1 VVKRLRLAAIVA
13 VLASTTTV
21 MLFAPAALACKGTSL
36 QPTRADLTRVSA
48 ATLCL
53 IEHERLAYRLKPLRS
68 NGSLQRIGSKQA
80 SEMVI
85 GDYFGDDSLSGWT
98 PMQRIEASAYAAR
111 ARSLSTGQNI
121 GWGSGALATPGAM
134 VRAWML
140 SPPHRE
146 IMLSGGYRDVGV
158 GIAPAAP
165 QRSTGGLSGATY
177 VVEFASRGPRG

>member
-1 VVKRLRLAAIVA
+1 VVKRLRRAAIVA

-21 MLFAPAALACKGTSL
+21 MLFAPAALACKGTGL

-53 IEHERLAYRLKPLRS
+53 IEHERLAYRLKPLHS

-80 SEMVI
+80 GEMVI

>member
-1 VVKRLRLAAIVA
+1 MVRRLRRAAIVV
-13 VLASTTTV
+13 VLASVTMV
-21 MLFAPAALACKGTSL
+21 MLFAPSAFACKGTSL
-36 QPTRADLTRVSA
+36 QPTRANLARVTA

-53 IEHERLAYRLKPLRS
+53 IERERLAYRLEPLHS
-68 NGSLQRIGSKQA
+68 NSSLRHIGSKQA

-111 ARSLSTGQNI
+111 ARGLSAGQNI
-121 GWGSGALATPGAM
+121 GWGNGELATPAAM

-146 IMLSGGYRDVGV
+146 IMLSGGYSDVGV

-165 QRSTGGLSGATY
+165 QRSTDGLPGATY
-177 VVEFASRGPRG
+177 AVEFASRG

>member
-1 VVKRLRLAAIVA
+1 MVRRQRRAAIIGLLV
-13 VLASTTTV
+13 STTAI
-21 MLFAPAALACKGTSL
+21 MLFAPSALACTGTSL
-36 QPTRADLTRVSA
+36 QPTRTNLARVTA

-53 IEHERLAYRLKPLRS
+53 IEHERLAYRLLPLHS
-68 NGSLQRIGSKQA
+68 NGSLRRIGSKQA

-98 PMQRIEASAYAAR
+98 PMQRIEASAYAIR
-111 ARSLSTGQNI
+111 TRSLSAGQNI
-121 GWGSGALATPGAM
+121 GWGSGALATPAAM

-158 GIAPAAP
+158 APAAP
-165 QRSTGGLSGATY
+165 WKLTDGLPGATY
-177 VVEFASRGPRG
+177 AVEFASRS

>member
-1 VVKRLRLAAIVA
+1 MVRRLKRATIVV
-13 VLASTTTV
+13 VLASSATT
-21 MLFAPAALACKGTSL
+21 MLFAPGALACKGTSL
-36 QPTRADLTRVSA
+36 QPTHPNLARVTA

-53 IEHERLAYRLKPLRS
+53 IEQERLTYRLDPLHS
-68 NGSLQRIGSKQA
+68 NSSLRRIGSKQA

-85 GDYFGDDSLSGWT
+85 GEYFGDNSLSGWT

-121 GWGSGALATPGAM
+121 GWGNGALATPAAM

-146 IMLSGGYRDVGV
+146 IMLSGGYRDIGVGV
-158 GIAPAAP
+158 APAAP
-165 QRSTGGLSGATY
+165 QRSTGGMPGATY
-177 VVEFASRGPRG
+177 VVEFASRG

>member
-1 VVKRLRLAAIVA
+1 MTIGLLVSTAA
-13 VLASTTTV
+13 V
-21 MLFAPAALACKGTSL
+21 MLFAPSALACTGANL
-36 QPTRADLTRVSA
+36 QPTRTNLGRATV

-53 IEHERLAYRLKPLRS
+53 IEHERLAYRLKPLHS
-68 NGSLQRIGSKQA
+68 NSSLRHIGTKQA

-98 PMQRIEASAYAAR
+98 PMQRIEASAYATR
-111 ARSLSTGQNI
+111 TRSLAAGQNI
-121 GWGSGALATPGAM
+121 GWGSGALATPAAM
-134 VRAWML
+134 VHAWML

-165 QRSTGGLSGATY
+165 ERSTDGLPGATY
-177 VVEFASRGPRG
+177 VVEFASRS

>member
-1 VVKRLRLAAIVA
+1 MRRRTRAAIAV
-13 VLASTTTV
+13 VLASAATA
-21 MLFAPAALACKGTSL
+21 MLFAPSALACKGTNL
-36 QPTRADLTRVSA
+36 QPTRANLTRVTA

-53 IEHERLAYRLKPLRS
+53 IEHERLAYRLAPLRS
-68 NGSLQRIGSKQA
+68 NGSLRRIGSKQA

-85 GDYFGDDSLSGWT
+85 GEYFGDDSLSGWT

-111 ARSLSTGQNI
+111 ARNLSAGQNI
-121 GWGSGALATPGAM
+121 GWGSGALATPAAM

-146 IMLSGGYRDVGV
+146 IMLSGGYRDIGI

-165 QRSTGGLSGATY
+165 QRSTEGLPGATY
-177 VVEFASRGPRG
+177 VVEFASRG

>member
-1 VVKRLRLAAIVA
+1 VTAGL
-13 VLASTTTV
+13 LASSTATI
-21 MLFAPAALACKGTSL
+21 LFAPSALACKGTNL
-36 QPTRADLTRVSA
+36 QPTRANLTRVSA

-53 IEHERLAYRLKPLRS
+53 IEHERLAYRLEPLRS
-68 NGSLQRIGSKQA
+68 NSSLRRIGSKQA
-80 SEMVI
+80 GEMVI

-111 ARSLSTGQNI
+111 ARGLSTAQNI
-121 GWGSGALATPGAM
+121 GWGSGTLATPAAM

-146 IMLSGGYRDVGV
+146 IMLSGSYRDVGV

-165 QRSTGGLSGATY
+165 QKLTRGLPGATY
-177 VVEFASRGPRG
+177 AVEFASRD

>member
-1 VVKRLRLAAIVA
+1 VAIAV
-13 VLASTTTV
+13 VLASTATA
-21 MLFAPAALACKGTSL
+21 MLLVPSVLACKGTSL
-36 QPTRADLTRVSA
+36 QPTHANLARVSA

-53 IEHERLAYRLKPLRS
+53 IEHERLAYRLGPLHS
-68 NGSLQRIGSKQA
+68 NGSLRRIGSQQA

-98 PMQRIEASAYAAR
+98 PMQRVEASAYAAR
-111 ARSLSTGQNI
+111 ARNLSAGQNI
-121 GWGSGALATPGAM
+121 GWGSGTLATPVAM

-146 IMLSGGYRDVGV
+146 IMLSGGYRDIGV

-165 QRSTGGLSGATY
+165 QRSTDGLPGATY
-177 VVEFASRGPRG
+177 VVEFASRN

>member
-1 VVKRLRLAAIVA
+1 MARRLGRAAAA
-13 VLASTTTV
+13 VLLVSAATA
-21 MLFAPAALACKGTSL
+21 MLFAPSALACNGTSL
-36 QPTRADLTRVSA
+36 QPTHANLARVTA

-53 IEHERLAYRLKPLRS
+53 IDHERLAYRLEPLHS
-68 NGSLQRIGSKQA
+68 NSSLRRIGSKQA

-98 PMQRIEASAYAAR
+98 PMQRIQTSAYAAR

-121 GWGSGALATPGAM
+121 GWGNGTLATPAAM

-146 IMLSGGYRDVGV
+146 IMLGGGYRDIGV

-165 QRSTGGLSGATY
+165 QRSTGGLPGATY
-177 VVEFASRGPRG
+177 VVEFASRG

>member
-1 VVKRLRLAAIVA
+1 VVRRQRRAATAA
-13 VLASTTTV
+13 VLVSAATA
-21 MLFAPAALACKGTSL
+21 MLVAPSALACKGTSL
-36 QPTRADLTRVSA
+36 RPTRANLTHVSA

-53 IEHERLAYRLKPLRS
+53 IEHERLAYRLQPLHS
-68 NGSLQRIGSKQA
+68 NNSLRRIGSKQA

-111 ARSLSTGQNI
+111 TRSLSTGQNI
-121 GWGSGALATPGAM
+121 GWGSGALATPAAM

-146 IMLSGGYRDVGV
+146 IMLSGGYRDIGVGV
-158 GIAPAAP
+158 APAAP
-165 QRSTGGLSGATY
+165 QRSTDGLPGATY
-177 VVEFASRGPRG
+177 VVEFASRG

>member
-1 VVKRLRLAAIVA
+1 VVRRLRRAAIAV
-13 VLASTTTV
+13 VLASATTV
-21 MLFAPAALACKGTSL
+21 MFFAAAALACRGTSL

-53 IEHERLAYRLKPLRS
+53 IEHERLAYRLKPLHS
-68 NGSLQRIGSKQA
+68 NGSLQRIGRKQA

-85 GDYFGDDSLSGWT
+85 GEYFGDDSLSGWT
-98 PMQRIEASAYAAR
+98 PMRRIEASAYAAR

-121 GWGSGALATPGAM
+121 GWGSGTLATPGAM

-146 IMLSGGYRDVGV
+146 IMLGGGYRDVGV
-158 GIAPAAP
+158 GVAPAAP
-165 QRSTGGLSGATY
+165 RSSTGGQPGAT
-177 VVEFASRGPRG
+177 

>member
-1 VVKRLRLAAIVA
+1 VVRRQTRAAIA
-13 VLASTTTV
+13 VLLVSTAAA
-21 MLFAPAALACKGTSL
+21 MLFVPSVLACEGTSL
-36 QPTRADLTRVSA
+36 QPTRANLSRVTA

-53 IEHERLAYRLKPLRS
+53 IEHERLAYRLAPLRS
-68 NGSLQRIGSKQA
+68 NGSLRRIGAKQA

-98 PMQRIEASAYAAR
+98 PMQRIEASAYASR
-111 ARSLSTGQNI
+111 ARSLAAAQNI
-121 GWGSGALATPGAM
+121 GWGSGTLATPAAM

-146 IMLSGGYRDVGV
+146 IMLSGGYSDIGI

-165 QRSTGGLSGATY
+165 PKLTGGLPGATY
-177 VVEFASRGPRG
+177 AVEFASRG